1 MFFCLICARNV
12 IGVISPF
19 LFQPDKV
26 EKLFVEDMVVENYSP
41 SAKNIVGQT
50 ITLLRKSLRAIPPGA
65 DELTAKQAVYD
76 SINSFLKVSTPVVC
90 VNLVFTF
97 YVVPSRQIIQSLNI
111 R

>member
-1 MFFCLICARNV
+1 MIV
-12 IGVISPF
+12 VISPF

-50 ITLLRKSLRAIPPGA
+50 ITLLRKSLRAIPPDA

-76 SINSFLKVSTPVVC
+76 FINSFLKVSTQVVC

-97 YVVPSRQIIQSLNI
+97 YVVPSWQIIQSLNI